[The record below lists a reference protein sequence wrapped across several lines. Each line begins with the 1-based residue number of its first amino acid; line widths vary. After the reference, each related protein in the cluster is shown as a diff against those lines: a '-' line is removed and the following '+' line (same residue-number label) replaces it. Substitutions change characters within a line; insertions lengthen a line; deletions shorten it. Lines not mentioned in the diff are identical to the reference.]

1 MLKAMH
7 ALLHH
12 DLEIPKE
19 RQLKEY
25 FFQTYGYFGALVISY
40 FFSPL
45 LLDSCFSSYLC
56 SKL

>member
-25 FFQTYGYFGALVISY
+25 FFRPTVTLE
-40 FFSPL
+40 L
-45 LLDSCFSSYLC
+45 
-56 SKL
+56 